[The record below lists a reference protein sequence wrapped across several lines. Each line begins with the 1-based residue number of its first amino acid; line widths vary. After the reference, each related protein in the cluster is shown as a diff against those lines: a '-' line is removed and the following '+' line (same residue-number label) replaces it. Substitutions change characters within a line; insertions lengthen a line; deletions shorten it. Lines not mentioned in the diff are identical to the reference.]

1 MCTMA
6 CESRR
11 KKIDMMFLT
20 IAFDVIGEKNEE
32 DVLFHGVTAVVFLIG
47 ANVEKWVNIQW
58 NENVSQQQNY
68 ANKTEIRFFAL
79 FMMRWGR

>member
-1 MCTMA
+1 
-6 CESRR
+6 
-11 KKIDMMFLT
+11 MMFLT
-20 IAFDVIGEKNEE
+20 IAFDIIGEKNKG

-47 ANVEKWVNIQW
+47 TNVEKWVNIQW

-79 FMMRWGR
+79 FMMRRGR